1 MMVYWL
7 WHWQWFTKFYTQITG
22 KAESRHKTI
31 LGGGSSSSA
40 SISLHRCVLRDCCD
54 NRVHCPFCDIRQY
67 KPAQPARVRDH
78 LHLTHF
84 QHAVYYDG
92 MCFNMLGTK
101 MVGTLMCC
109 VLSQKCDHMMV
120 GIFTCYVLWLFQ
132 HGVYCGGRYFSMLCT
147 VNLCDGISIC
157 YVLWW

>member
-1 MMVYWL
+1 MLADFLENFSMANICCTKQPYRERMVKREKILTITNLHRDGELGDFIEMTYWIYL
-7 WHWQWFTKFYTQITG
+7 FPWGWWWWFAG
-22 KAESRHKTI
+22 KTESRHKTI

-92 MCFNMLGTK
+92 RYLKDSELSSFN
-101 MVGTLMCC
+101 TLSTCC
-109 VLSQKCDHMMV
+109 VLQ
-120 GIFTCYVLWLFQ
+120 W
-132 HGVYCGGRYFSMLCT
+132 
-147 VNLCDGISIC
+147 
-157 YVLWW
+157 